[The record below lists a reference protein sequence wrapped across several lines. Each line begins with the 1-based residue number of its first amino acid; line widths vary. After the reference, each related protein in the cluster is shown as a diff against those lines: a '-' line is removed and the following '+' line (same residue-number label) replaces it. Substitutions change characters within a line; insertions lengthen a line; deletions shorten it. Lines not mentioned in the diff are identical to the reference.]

1 MNLYNMFDDS
11 DLSYENK
18 KKIINKI
25 QNIKNKKNYINLFK
39 LIIKLNISYSLN
51 KNGIFF
57 NLNKIDNK
65 DLNKIIDLID
75 SFEIYNYN

>member
-1 MNLYNMFDDS
+1 MFDDS

-57 NLNKIDNK
+57 NLNKI
-65 DLNKIIDLID
+65 
-75 SFEIYNYN
+75 

>member
-1 MNLYNMFDDS
+1 MFDDS

>member
-1 MNLYNMFDDS
+1 MFDDS
-11 DLSYENK
+11 DLSYDSK
-18 KKIINKI
+18 KKIINRI

-57 NLNKIDNK
+57 NLNKIDSENLK
-65 DLNKIIDLID
+65 KITNLID

>member
-1 MNLYNMFDDS
+1 MFDDS
-11 DLSYENK
+11 NLSYENK

-39 LIIKLNISYSLN
+39 LILKLNIPYSFN
-51 KNGIFF
+51 NNGIFF
-57 NLNKIDNK
+57 NLNKIESN
-65 DLNKIIDLID
+65 DLNKIIKLID

>member
-1 MNLYNMFDDS
+1 MKLYNMFDDS

>member
-1 MNLYNMFDDS
+1 MFDDS
-11 DLSYENK
+11 NLSYENK

-39 LIIKLNISYSLN
+39 LILKLNIPYSFN
-51 KNGIFF
+51 NNGIFF
-57 NLNKIDNK
+57 NINKIESN
-65 DLNKIIDLID
+65 DLNKIIKLID

>member
-1 MNLYNMFDDS
+1 MFDDS

-65 DLNKIIDLID
+65 DLNKIVDLID

>member
-65 DLNKIIDLID
+65 DLNKIVDLID

>member
-1 MNLYNMFDDS
+1 MFDDS

-65 DLNKIIDLID
+65 DLNKIINLID

>member
-1 MNLYNMFDDS
+1 MDLYNMFDDS
-11 DLSYENK
+11 DLSYESK

-65 DLNKIIDLID
+65 DLNKIINLID

>member
-1 MNLYNMFDDS
+1 MFDDS
-11 DLSYENK
+11 NLSYEYK

-39 LIIKLNISYSLN
+39 LVIKLNIPYSFN
-51 KNGIFF
+51 NNGIFF
-57 NLNKIDNK
+57 NINKINSK
-65 DLNKIIDLID
+65 DLNKIIKLID

>member
-1 MNLYNMFDDS
+1 MFDDS
-11 DLSYENK
+11 DLSYEYK

-39 LIIKLNISYSLN
+39 LIIKLNIPYSLN
-51 KNGIFF
+51 NNGIFF
-57 NLNKIDNK
+57 NINKINSK
-65 DLNKIIDLID
+65 DLNKITKLID

>member
-1 MNLYNMFDDS
+1 MFDDS
-11 DLSYENK
+11 DLSYDSK
-18 KKIINKI
+18 KKIINRI

-39 LIIKLNISYSLN
+39 LIIKLNISYSIN

-57 NLNKIDNK
+57 NLNKIDSK
-65 DLNKIIDLID
+65 DLKKITNLID

>member
-1 MNLYNMFDDS
+1 MFDDS
-11 DLSYENK
+11 DLSYDSK

-57 NLNKIDNK
+57 NLNKIDSK
-65 DLNKIIDLID
+65 DLKKITNLID

>member
-1 MNLYNMFDDS
+1 MFDDS
-11 DLSYENK
+11 DLSYDSK
-18 KKIINKI
+18 KKIINRI

-57 NLNKIDNK
+57 NLNKIDSK
-65 DLNKIIDLID
+65 DLKKITNLID

>member
-11 DLSYENK
+11 NLSYESK

-65 DLNKIIDLID
+65 DLNKIINLID

>member
-1 MNLYNMFDDS
+1 MFDDS
-11 DLSYENK
+11 DLSYESK